1 MTQADKF
8 KQAVSQHKEEQAARE
23 NRGGGFTKIIY
34 APLSEN
40 KNRAFRFTGLPH
52 SVREKSTDCK
62 RIFATM
68 ITGDDGKKKFFVVPD
83 PETSKGFLVHRIISK
98 VLSYTWDPDGINP
111 QTGKK
116 GIRIYNY
123 AKSHPAVF
131 NMVFKNGNPSQQ
143 YERGWQFS
151 PVILVNVIDRSD
163 MAWHREHK
171 KLKVLSKKVSETS
184 SGALWYERGFP
195 EVLYSAIMEDI
206 VAAFGNWEDYDI
218 VIRKTTSQPFYK
230 AFHAQNDAA
239 RFSDD
244 AELLS
249 LISKT
254 GMNAEERSWEGW
266 DFDDLYEITPWL
278 KWQKELGDSFRRID
292 KELKTTFYEEL
303 AELVAKE
310 EDEKTSAAGTPA
322 SASSA
327 KEGERDDESGPE
339 SEDGPGH
346 EAAEQPAQ
354 ASASPPAETPARV
367 RQSSAVTASAAGSVN
382 VDEILK
388 DAAKFK
394 GAGLLTAEEKAW
406 ITGVDENDLLTW
418 SPEAGELVKD
428 GDTKHLIPEK
438 VHCNPYTGRVYPEVA

>member
-1 MTQADKF
+1 MTQTDKF
-8 KQAVSQHKEEQAARE
+8 KQAVNQHREEQAARE
-23 NRGGGFTKIIY
+23 NRGGGFTKIVY
-34 APLSEN
+34 APLFEN

-52 SVREKSTDCK
+52 SVREKPTDCK
-62 RIFATM
+62 RVFATM

-83 PETSKGFLVHRIISK
+83 PETNKGFLVHRVISK

-123 AKSHPAVF
+123 AKSHPAIF

-151 PVILVNVIDRSD
+151 PVILANVIDRSD

-171 KLKVLSKKVSETS
+171 KLKVLSKKVSETA
-184 SGALWYERGFP
+184 SGTLWYERGFP
-195 EVLYSAIMEDI
+195 EVLYSTIMEDI
-206 VAAFGNWEDYDI
+206 VAAFGDWEGYDI
-218 VIRKTTSQPFYK
+218 VIKKTASQPFYK
-230 AFHAQNDAA
+230 AFHALNDAA

-249 LISKT
+249 SISKT
-254 GMNAEERSWEGW
+254 GMTAEEQSWEGW
-266 DFDDLYEITPWL
+266 DFDDLYKITPWL

-292 KELKTTFYEEL
+292 KELKTMFYEEL

-310 EDEKTSAAGTPA
+310 EDEKTSATGTST

-327 KEGERDDESGPE
+327 STDEPDDEPDQ
-339 SEDGPGH
+339 EDETEPK
-346 EAAEQPAQ
+346 AAEQPAQ
-354 ASASPPAETPARV
+354 ASEPSPVNTPTRV
-367 RQSSAVTASAAGSVN
+367 RQPAVAATAIGSVN
-382 VDEILK
+382 VDEILM
-388 DAAKFK
+388 DTAKFK
-394 GAGLLTAEEKAW
+394 GAGMLTAEEKAW
-406 ITGVDENDLLTW
+406 ITGVDGNGLLTW
-418 SPEAGELVKD
+418 SPEAGELIKD
-428 GDTKHLIPEK
+428 GDTKDLIPEK